1 VSHSRVADGVTEDR
15 LLDGRLILRQ
25 PVKGYRAGID
35 AALLAAACDAA
46 EGERV
51 LELGCGAG
59 AVMLAAA
66 ARRPGAL
73 FVGLERDEEALVL
86 ARANIALNALGER
99 VTAQSHD
106 LAAGLRGLGRAPFDA
121 ALANPPFF
129 DDPARLRAP
138 HPARRAAQLT
148 AEGLGV
154 WIEAMLGAVRAG
166 GTLTLIH
173 RADRLGD
180 MLSLFP
186 PKAGS
191 VRVRPVQPFADRPAK
206 RVIVRAVKAGRAP
219 LALLPALV
227 LHDRTEAKYTPEA
240 EAILRGDA
248 RLPWT

>member
-1 VSHSRVADGVTEDR
+1 
-15 LLDGRLILRQ
+15 
-25 PVKGYRAGID
+25 
-35 AALLAAACDAA
+35 
-46 EGERV
+46 
-51 LELGCGAG
+51 
-59 AVMLAAA
+59 
-66 ARRPGAL
+66 
-73 FVGLERDEEALVL
+73 LERDEEALVL